1 MSDQQPPPPPD
12 QPQQPYGQQG
22 FGQQPQYGEQ
32 QPYQPYP
39 EDSARREFEAYQ
51 ASMTSERPSS
61 IKNAVLLMRI
71 GAGLSAL
78 GVVFV
83 LVTLDS
89 YKDDLR
95 KSFLD
100 NDSSLSSSQLDT
112 QVNISVSSAVI
123 FGVVGVLL
131 WRWMAAK
138 NNQGRNW
145 ARITATVL
153 GALNILSSLFGLTAG
168 AAVATSVNAIGVITS
183 ILNLLIAAVAIFFM
197 YRKDASAYYAA
208 MSRR

>member
-123 FGVVGVLL
+123 FGVLGVLL
-131 WRWMAAK
+131 WLWMAAK

-168 AAVATSVNAIGVITS
+168 VAVATSSNAIGVITS